1 MNHGHGLGRFHK
13 NAGIFGHRA
22 GRRVK
27 CSGDDGGDRFRVR
40 PVRLSFRVDTSAS
53 LTYIDRL
60 NHAGEKGMGKRLN
73 FKEQRTNAEYLAL
86 TMQLGLT
93 MAGSIGLGLAI
104 GYYLDRW
111 LGTKGLLLIVFV
123 LLGVIGGGIT
133 CYRQIM
139 DLETDQKPSDRK

>member
-1 MNHGHGLGRFHK
+1 M
-13 NAGIFGHRA
+13 
-22 GRRVK
+22 
-27 CSGDDGGDRFRVR
+27 
-40 PVRLSFRVDTSAS
+40 
-53 LTYIDRL
+53 
-60 NHAGEKGMGKRLN
+60 EKRWN

-111 LGTKGLLLIVFV
+111 LGAKGIALIVFI
-123 LLGVIGGGIT
+123 LLGVIGGGAN

-139 DLETDQKPSDRK
+139 DLGNDNKPPNRDIEQDQDK